1 MNELEI
7 IELCR
12 QAILV
17 ILKLAGPL
25 MLAGLI
31 IGVAVAI
38 LQTTTQ
44 IQEQSLTFVPK
55 LLTVFL
61 VAIWLL
67 PFMIATMSGFTHSLS
82 DKIVQVGRQK

>member
-12 QAILV
+12 QTV
-17 ILKLAGPL
+17 FVVLKLAGPL

-31 IGVAVAI
+31 TGVTISI

-55 LLTVFL
+55 LLVVFII
-61 VAIWLL
+61 AIWLL
-67 PFMIATMSGFTHSLS
+67 PFMLATMSGFTQTLS
-82 DKIVQVGRQK
+82 DKIIQVGRQK

>member
-12 QAILV
+12 QAIFV
-17 ILKLAGPL
+17 ILKIAGPL
-25 MLAGLI
+25 MLAGLT
-31 IGVAVAI
+31 IGVAISI

-55 LLTVFL
+55 LLVVFL
-61 VAIWLL
+61 VSIWLL
-67 PFMIATMSGFTHSLS
+67 PFMLSTLSGFTHSLS
-82 DKIVQVGRQK
+82 DKIIQVGRQK